1 MVPRPVTTPAT
12 LYDARMGGT
21 RWLDADQQQA
31 WRTILRHHVLT
42 LDRLDADL
50 QAGHQID
57 LADYEILV
65 RLSEAA
71 EGRVRMSELAR
82 LSLVS
87 RSRLT
92 HRVDRLEAGG
102 WVVRRPC
109 PTDRRGMNAELTIEG
124 RQLLER
130 AAPTHVDG
138 VRRYVIDP
146 LQPSTLR
153 ALADDLTPALDELES
168 GRPAPSCHE
177 AN

>member
-1 MVPRPVTTPAT
+1 
-12 LYDARMGGT
+12 MGGT

-124 RQLLER
+124 R
-130 AAPTHVDG
+130 
-138 VRRYVIDP
+138 
-146 LQPSTLR
+146 
-153 ALADDLTPALDELES
+153 
-168 GRPAPSCHE
+168 
-177 AN
+177 